1 MWKGICS
8 DMVKTLFQDLSSAS
22 QFDISLAINGLSHI
36 VSPSLA
42 RDLSSDLITKMNH
55 SNPYIR
61 KKAILVMYKCF
72 LQSPELL
79 RTAWP
84 RLREGLN
91 DDDPSVVNATV
102 NVICELARKNPRNY
116 LPLAPQLFGLLTTS
130 KTANNNWMTI
140 KIIKLVRDLFFFILQ
155 VFANMDG

>member
-1 MWKGICS
+1 
-8 DMVKTLFQDLSSAS
+8 MVKDLSSAS
-22 QFDISLAINGLSHI
+22 PYDISLAINGLSHI

-84 RLREGLN
+84 RLREGLK
-91 DDDPSVVNATV
+91 DEDSSVVNATV
-102 NVICELARKNPRNY
+102 NVICELARKNPKNY
-116 LPLAPQLFGLLTTS
+116 LPLAPQLFQLLTTS
-130 KTANNNWMTI
+130 NNNWMTI
-140 KIIKLVRDLFFFILQ
+140 KIIKLVSFSHGEMFPRGKHALI
-155 VFANMDG
+155 